1 MFRKLMFS
9 GLICVLLA
17 ACPPPEGESRVMEI
31 NAVSV
36 SPSFGFTGDEFTF
49 AAQYESTTD
58 ARLTVELQDS
68 VGNKLSDLQE
78 VTLKAGKN
86 KYAMKKVME
95 QPGIF
100 KAVFS
105 LASQGMVTVSKSE
118 WFQIY
123 AQGSPVP
130 EFYWVSP
137 ENKIVSA
144 GDSVVID
151 MKDVMVDSLN
161 RLKLVSAV
169 FMVEQQEETGTWI
182 PAGNSVFGNL
192 PELTS
197 ENLNNE
203 QTLTVSDTA
212 CNGKYRLTLTIVNSA
227 TDETLSTAEKSVEFV
242 VTVPGDPVADFVLT
256 NTMPGYTQ
264 GDILYLDMSNIKT
277 DSSENPVAGYK
288 TAVFTLARTDNNTDY
303 TDVSATEIFVSE
315 FTPLTETN
323 INEMYILT
331 LKPNIESDGNYR
343 LTLTVTNTADRQV
356 SKSINLTVLA
366 AGDIMRDGQRYT
378 PVFVKKDFS
387 SDAEVTNGFYEEI
400 QLTAEGAVI
409 NFNSEQGR
417 TDNQTTDLTIKNM
430 NLGDSDTMK
439 GWILEAK
446 MNYSVG
452 EGAASIWFNEGT
464 NDKIRFFRR
473 TDGRRFE
480 YGADAAAESYA
491 VVSGRDFSVGYQ
503 FNHEIK
509 LGTSVF
515 FYNGQKYSFVLN
527 NTGQW
532 CIENPAKLNN
542 GNNNTFTFRIYVE
555 AQETSTLRIKQV
567 AVYQPKEN
575 N

>member
-1 MFRKLMFS
+1 MCKKSVFVI
-9 GLICVLLA
+9 LICALLT
-17 ACPPPEGESRVMEI
+17 ACPPPEGENKIMKI
-31 NAVSV
+31 TQVSV
-36 SPSFGFTGDEFTF
+36 SPSFGFAGDEFTF
-49 AAQYESTTD
+49 NAVFETTTD
-58 ARLTVELQDS
+58 AKLTVELQDS
-68 VGNKLSDLQE
+68 IGNKLRDLTPVSVKAAKKE
-78 VTLKAGKN
+78 VSIKDNVSEIG
-86 KYAMKKVME
+86 
-95 QPGIF
+95 PI

-105 LASQGMVTVSKSE
+105 LNAEGVETVSKSE

-151 MKDVMVDSLN
+151 MKDVLADSLN

-169 FMVEQQEETGTWI
+169 FTVEQQAETGIWI
-182 PAGNSVFGNL
+182 PAENSVFSSF

-256 NTMPGYTQ
+256 NTMPSYTQ

-288 TAVFTLARTDNNTDY
+288 TAVFTLSKTDNNTDY
-303 TDVSATEIFVSE
+303 TNVSATEIFISE
-315 FTPLTETN
+315 FTPLTEAN
-323 INEMYILT
+323 INELYVLT
-331 LKPNIESDGNYR
+331 LKPNIEIDGNYR
-343 LTLTVTNTADRQV
+343 LTLTLTNTADRQI

-366 AGDIMRDGQRYT
+366 AGDVMRDGKRYT
-378 PVFVKKDFS
+378 PAFVKTDFS
-387 SDAEVTNGFYEEI
+387 SDAEVTNGLYEEI

-542 GNNNTFTFRIYVE
+542 DNNNTFTFRIYVE